1 MICRSCKAKIKDIFV
16 DLKIAPVSNAYVTKN
31 NLDKREEYF
40 PLRTLTCRKCWLVQT
55 EDFVDSKRIFNKEY
69 IYFSSFSKT
78 LVEQSELYV
87 NKMISQYNINKK
99 NMVAE
104 IAAND
109 GYLLQFFKKKK
120 IPCYGIDPSKKA
132 ALQAK
137 KKGIPMIIDFFNTKI
152 SKKLKRKNMEAD
164 FIIANNVLAHVPN
177 INDFVKGIKI
187 LLKNKGV
194 ASIEFQ
200 HLYQLINKSAFDA
213 IYHEHFSYIS
223 LIAAD
228 NLFKR
233 NGMVIFDVH
242 EIGAQNGSL
251 RIFVKNKSNKDIKI
265 KKNVKKIINKEKK
278 LGLNKV
284 NRFKKFQAN
293 IEKIKDN
300 FIKFLIN
307 AKLQNKIVAGY
318 GAAAKGNTL
327 INFSGVKTD
336 LIKFVVDLNTEKQG
350 KYLPGSH
357 IPIVDEKE
365 LKKIK
370 PDYVII
376 LPWNLKSEIVK
387 QLNYVKK
394 WGCKFVI
401 AVPKLKIFK

>member
-31 NLDKREEYF
+31 NLDKTEEYF

-401 AVPKLKIFK
+401 VVPKLKIFK

>member
-31 NLDKREEYF
+31 NLDKTEEYF

>member
-1 MICRSCKAKIKDIFV
+1 MICRSCKAKIKDTFV

-31 NLDKREEYF
+31 NLDKTEEYF

-200 HLYQLINKSAFDA
+200 HLYQLINKSGFDA

-233 NGMVIFDVH
+233 NGMVIFDAH
-242 EIGAQNGSL
+242 EIEAQNGSL

-300 FIKFLIN
+300 FTKFLIN

>member
-1 MICRSCKAKIKDIFV
+1 MICRSCKAKIKDTFV

-31 NLDKREEYF
+31 NLDKTEEYF

-99 NMVAE
+99 SMVAE

-233 NGMVIFDVH
+233 NGMVIFDAH

-300 FIKFLIN
+300 FTKFLIN

>member
-1 MICRSCKAKIKDIFV
+1 MICRSCKAKIKDTFV

-78 LVEQSELYV
+78 LVEQSEHYV

-233 NGMVIFDVH
+233 NGMVIFDAN
-242 EIGAQNGSL
+242 EIEAQNGSL

-300 FIKFLIN
+300 FTKFLIN

-350 KYLPGSH
+350 KYVPGSH

-401 AVPKLKIFK
+401 VVPKLKIFK